1 MIRENYLS
9 VQPSTHWLRGLT
21 NSTSNVLPAYMGTKS
36 NRTTITYALLSPPED
51 PQKSTTIYY
60 AHRWSKQR
68 WSQEDIRCFQ
78 RQLSQE
84 SNPHSHAHVSRS
96 LLPLFS
102 RHLFSTSKQ
111 SFDTHT
117 HTLPLEK
124 GSYSTPQRGRVRPFL
139 LRHRRSQRL
148 QANAPR
154 EDDVSEATRVRHF
167 AECKSGPTSRHP
179 SPSFLNAGS
188 DDADPDRKMGR
199 RRSHSYVAKYYS

>member
-117 HTLPLEK
+117 HFASRERIVFHTTAWPRA
-124 GSYSTPQRGRVRPFL
+124 SFPPPSSAQPTPA
-139 LRHRRSQRL
+139 SQRT
-148 QANAPR
+148 A
-154 EDDVSEATRVRHF
+154 
-167 AECKSGPTSRHP
+167 
-179 SPSFLNAGS
+179 
-188 DDADPDRKMGR
+188 R
-199 RRSHSYVAKYYS
+199 RRRLWSHQSSSLCRVQEWPYESSPVTVIS